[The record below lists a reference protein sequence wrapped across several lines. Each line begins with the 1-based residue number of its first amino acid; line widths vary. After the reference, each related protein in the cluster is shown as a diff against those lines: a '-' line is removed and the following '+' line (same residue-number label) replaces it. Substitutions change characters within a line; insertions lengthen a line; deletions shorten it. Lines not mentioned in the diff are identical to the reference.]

1 MARKSKPAS
10 MITGNDVSPEI
21 LKLRAEQE
29 QRLKGTDEML
39 FEIPEYL
46 DDLSKGYYIFILNEL
61 KDTGVLCNVDKP
73 TLEQTADCLSKIR
86 QADEIINQEGIM
98 VESMDR
104 YGNITA
110 KEHPM
115 IKTKQT
121 YLQRYMQLSNCLGLD
136 PSARASLATKKVETA
151 VASEAL
157 KTVEQEID
165 EMELV

>member
-1 MARKSKPAS
+1 
-10 MITGNDVSPEI
+10 
-21 LKLRAEQE
+21 
-29 QRLKGTDEML
+29 ML

-136 PSARASLATKKVETA
+136 PSARASLAAKKVETA